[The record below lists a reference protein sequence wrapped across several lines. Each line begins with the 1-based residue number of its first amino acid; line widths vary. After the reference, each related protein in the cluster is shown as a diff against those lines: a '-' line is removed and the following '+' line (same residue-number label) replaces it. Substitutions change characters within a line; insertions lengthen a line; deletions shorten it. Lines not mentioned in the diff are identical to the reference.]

1 MTICQSLLRTKT
13 FELFPQL
20 SMITLPR
27 SPLQMFNN
35 SMLDVSFPCC
45 CGYCAAYRQSRV
57 SFQKEKTEE
66 WRRCLYSDESM
77 LGDPEQSYKR
87 KMLID
92 SCIRSFVVVQL
103 AMRYLFA
110 KGFADRRSVGG
121 PEGLGHLHESVFV
134 NVANDDGPS
143 VRPCKGHDVHQSML
157 AGG

>member
-1 MTICQSLLRTKT
+1 
-13 FELFPQL
+13 
-20 SMITLPR
+20 
-27 SPLQMFNN
+27 MFNAQAGL
-35 SMLDVSFPCC
+35 SSISIAVIAEVPQESADV
-45 CGYCAAYRQSRV
+45 AQEA
-57 SFQKEKTEE
+57 EE
-66 WRRCLYSDESM
+66 RRLRLYSDESM
-77 LGDPEQSYKR
+77 LDDPEQSYKR

-134 NVANDDGPS
+134 NVADDDGPS